1 MSDYKGG
8 GSVKIF
14 RNILLWA
21 AFIGGVL
28 ACWYQTLYTLIAAPN
43 NEGSIIV
50 FMYEENAFYWYR
62 DFFGWI
68 IISMLLVAVYSMV
81 VMKIVKIP
89 QEKICAH
96 RYFKAVRVLRAEFI
110 YLIFPL
116 YSIIAMLAA
125 HSFP

>member
-50 FMYEENAFYWYR
+50 FMYEENSFYWYR
-62 DFFGWI
+62 DFFGWL

-96 RYFKAVRVLRAEFI
+96 RYFKAVRVLRAELI

>member
-1 MSDYKGG
+1 M
-8 GSVKIF
+8 
-14 RNILLWA
+14 LWA

-28 ACWYQTLYTLIAAPN
+28 ACWCQTLYTLVAAPN
-43 NEGSIIV
+43 NDSAIII
-50 FMYEENAFYWYR
+50 FMYEENSFYWYR

-89 QEKICAH
+89 QEKISTH
-96 RYFKAVRVLRAEFI
+96 RYFKAVRVLRAQLI
-110 YLIFPL
+110 YLILPL
-116 YSIIAMLAA
+116 YSIITMLAT